1 MNRWGSVLQTHWDWR
16 AAANFMFGGT
26 GGGLILMTAAASYPA
41 SPPLPLA
48 LQALAFIGLGLF
60 MVWLEIGRP
69 WRFLHVFF
77 HPQTSW
83 MTREGSVG
91 TLLFPLAIAGLI
103 WDIPALVTLAGLLGL
118 TYLYCQGR
126 ILLASKGI
134 PSWREPA
141 VLPLIIA
148 TGLCE
153 GSGLLLLTMYIMA
166 SAGDHGWV
174 LFVFVA
180 FLAFRTY
187 AWLNYRDK
195 LAAAKAPVKT
205 IAILSGIH
213 PLILWGS
220 NVVPLALLLVA
231 MFIANMTT
239 MFACIAAILAV
250 AGGWYMKFTIVA
262 RASQVQGYSLGKL
275 QKGRPKLKAPVRRKP
290 DRFVF

>member
-1 MNRWGSVLQTHWDWR
+1 V
-16 AAANFMFGGT
+16 AY
-26 GGGLILMTAAASYPA
+26 SYPA
-41 SPPLPLA
+41 NPPLPLG

-91 TLLFPLAIAGLI
+91 TVLFPLAIAGFFL
-103 WDIPALVTLAGLLGL
+103 DIPALIALAGILGL

-153 GSGLLLLTMYIMA
+153 GSGLLLLTTYIIGTA
-166 SAGDHGWV
+166 ADIGWV
-174 LFVFVA
+174 LFAFVA

-187 AWLNYRDK
+187 SWLTYRNK
-195 LAAAKAPVKT
+195 LIAAKAPAKT
-205 IAILSGIH
+205 LSILNGIH

-220 NVVPLALLLVA
+220 NVVPLVLLLAA
-231 MFIANMTT
+231 MFISGMTAL
-239 MFACIAAILAV
+239 FACTAAILAV
-250 AGGWYMKFTIVA
+250 VGGWYMKFTIVA
-262 RASQVQGYSLGKL
+262 RASQVQGYALGKL
-275 QKGRPKLKAPVRRKP
+275 QKGRPKLKPPVRREK